1 MTGNEEGKK
10 QKPEIVSE
18 TLEAGHNQQAAS
30 AIPLGNAAHFSPNV
44 QTNAARKAMI
54 KDAHELNSADMVTLQ
69 EERDQLASE
78 GPGTVQVGSVVN
90 ERLHGPSE
98 NVATNS
104 PLEGI
109 IPIPEGMGGSN
120 PTGNRSCHIY
130 AQLNENIGCCSDSL
144 SHEPSKT
151 FQNLTDPLISQE
163 LNLAVKAEPICE
175 VVEICPEDGTNCLVT
190 EQFELPVEV
199 ISNLDHLETPA
210 GNPAKNIVRSGRRD
224 KRNSTRMKKKYI
236 LRSSLGNNSKALR
249 SRAGKKSKS
258 LESDYQSGDTTAPEE
273 SKRIRRKKQRT
284 RKVTADEYT
293 RIKKNL
299 SYMLNRIRY
308 ERSLIDAY
316 SSEGWKGLSLEKL
329 KPEKELQRATS
340 EIIRRKLKIRDLFQR
355 LDAMCAEGRLPEALF
370 DEEGMISSE
379 DIFCAKCGS
388 KDLTLDNDIIL
399 CDGACQRG
407 FHQFCLDPP
416 LLKEDIPP
424 GDQGW
429 LCPGCDCKVDC
440 LDLLNESQETNLSI
454 TDSWEKVFPE
464 AVKAGNQD
472 PTSGLS
478 SDDSEDE
485 DFDPDRLQTNRKV
498 QGDESSSDES
508 EYATA
513 SDNSEPQA
521 KDNQYL
527 GLPSDDSEDD
537 DYDPD
542 APNPDKVKEENSS
555 SDFTSDSEDLKAALL
570 DDDPN
575 GSNGVPESSSLKGR
589 RGPKRKN
596 SEGGG
601 KKQAINELHSLLE
614 SEPGESGAATSV
626 SAKRH
631 VERLDYKKLH
641 DETYGGTSSDTSDDE
656 DWTDTSS
663 PKKRKRNGEDEKQQ
677 KEEISVSINKTRS
690 RRKSEDTST
699 PSATKPSAKNQ
710 SSSSRRLGEAVKKRL
725 YEAFNLNHYPDRATK
740 ESLAAE
746 LGITCLQV
754 DKWFGNARWC
764 FNHPSGRKAK
774 VPAKDDNKDTTHLPQ
789 AVMKSNEEILSNGTQ
804 KEGNPGV
811 TASIPGSSEKED
823 EREKKL
829 SEPREEFNNREGSTV
844 GNKKYKA
851 SKAPM
856 AVGQA
861 SGIQTRRSAS

>member
-120 PTGNRSCHIY
+120 PT
-130 AQLNENIGCCSDSL
+130 
-144 SHEPSKT
+144 
-151 FQNLTDPLISQE
+151 
-163 LNLAVKAEPICE
+163 
-175 VVEICPEDGTNCLVT
+175 
-190 EQFELPVEV
+190 
-199 ISNLDHLETPA
+199 

-464 AVKAGNQD
+464 AVNAGNQD

-804 KEGNPGV
+804 KEGNPGSLDMLGRDADAYL
-811 TASIPGSSEKED
+811 TRWSKGGG
-823 EREKKL
+823 KL
-829 SEPREEFNNREGSTV
+829 SPSPSRLYRFGFGSE
-844 GNKKYKA
+844 A
-851 SKAPM
+851 
-856 AVGQA
+856 
-861 SGIQTRRSAS
+861 IQRLVLPGPTFLSSLSPFFFPP